1 MTLYTIGSSV
11 EGRPIKVV
19 KLSTGGGGKK
29 AIFIGKLLLCL
40 QSPDSLCPDGGI
52 HAREWISPSTVSGIL
67 RNLVDNTARF
77 SSILRKLDIYILP
90 LLNPDGYEY
99 SRTTDR
105 LWRKNRSHPER
116 GKCAGVDLNRNFSYR
131 WGGRGS
137 SRKTCSEEYRGE
149 RALSEPESAAL
160 ARFMSK
166 RKNTIDMYLTVHS
179 YGQMILYPWGYDA
192 KAVARDKGEL
202 HSMAQV
208 GARAMSAKYKIGHS
222 AAVTYETSG
231 SSDDWAKAVAG
242 VKYSY
247 TVELPDTGKYHF
259 ILPES
264 KIPGTVRD
272 AVRAFKAM
280 AEELIRRT
288 AVRSSS

>member
-1 MTLYTIGSSV
+1 M
-11 EGRPIKVV
+11 
-19 KLSTGGGGKK
+19 
-29 AIFIGKLLLCL
+29 
-40 QSPDSLCPDGGI
+40 
-52 HAREWISPSTVSGIL
+52 
-67 RNLVDNTARF
+67 
-77 SSILRKLDIYILP
+77 
-90 LLNPDGYEY
+90 
-99 SRTTDR
+99 
-105 LWRKNRSHPER
+105 
-116 GKCAGVDLNRNFSYR
+116 
-131 WGGRGS
+131 
-137 SRKTCSEEYRGE
+137 
-149 RALSEPESAAL
+149 
-160 ARFMSK
+160 
-166 RKNTIDMYLTVHS
+166 
-179 YGQMILYPWGYDA
+179 
-192 KAVARDKGEL
+192 ARDKGEL

-222 AAVTYETSG
+222 AAVTHETSG

-259 ILPES
+259 LLPES